1 MKLRD
6 YKDLIFRLS
15 ARSQKRL
22 ETCDLRLQYIV
33 RELSMVMD
41 ITVIEGHR
49 SVARQDALFKAG
61 ASKVKGGGSKHNPK
75 PSRAVDICPA
85 DAPKLWAL
93 HRDLP
98 RARYNAMYAEA
109 KKIADAAGIKTR
121 WGGDWDGDGDFT
133 DQNFNDL
140 VHIELL

>member
-6 YKDLIFRLS
+6 YSELKFPLSVTGRERL
-15 ARSQKRL
+15 K
-22 ETCDLRLQYIV
+22 TCDERLQYIV

-49 SVARQDALFKAG
+49 SVARQDALFNAG
-61 ASKVKGGGSKHNPK
+61 ASKVKGGGSKHNSK
-75 PSRAVDICPA
+75 PSLAVDICPA

-98 RARYNAMYAEA
+98 RARYNAMYAEV

-133 DQNFNDL
+133 DQKFNDL